1 MYTIVRNSKTMYVAA
16 QESFL
21 LGNGVLQKVW
31 DILEILNQ
39 DTEGALTHVSMKKK
53 EPLWRRASVV
63 DTQGQ
68 EKKDSFKSEIFGTI
82 VTNPRKLRG
91 VRLELLLFEESGSF
105 PRLITTY
112 NQSEALVTVSGK
124 KTGIRI
130 LWGKKINFHK
140 DIILNH

>member
-1 MYTIVRNSKTMYVAA
+1 MYTVVRNSKTMYVAA

-39 DTEGALTHVSMKKK
+39 DTEGALRHASMKKK

-91 VRLELLLFEESGSF
+91 VESNGMILMAEDQDGKLKF
-105 PRLITTY
+105 VQTEDACI
-112 NQSEALVTVSGK
+112 SGM
-124 KTGIRI
+124 TIQ
-130 LWGKKINFHK
+130 
-140 DIILNH
+140 